1 MGKGKGLT
9 FTVFAALGAIAG
21 YATYMARKD
30 EFSDE
35 TKDTYEVFI
44 NKARNVGTD
53 IKRTYTSIGN
63 KKQFTNNTKNL
74 KESATKL
81 ASEVGT
87 LVKSATSDIYQHA
100 KSQVSEKID
109 SSKNK
114 TNVSSNKNQKSKQ
127 KVLKKQNNNKKKK

>member
-87 LVKSATSDIYQHA
+87 LFKSATSDIYQHA

-109 SSKNK
+109 SSKSK
-114 TNVSSNKNQKSKQ
+114 TNIPSNKNQKSKQ